1 MRTLDILTPQA
12 APFQLRLAD
21 IPSRALALLVDTL
34 IQICAMLLLAL
45 GFIGAA
51 SVQIADLSSWY
62 LGAML
67 VALLAVY
74 AGYHLIF
81 EGALHGRTPGKLL
94 LGLRVVDR
102 YGRPIGWGASC
113 VRNLFRLVDMLPF
126 YTVALVSAFA
136 SASCKRLGDL
146 VAGTYVVYAP
156 RGRQVAMP
164 QAAPA
169 APRRFPLSPEDY
181 ALVENFLARRGGMA
195 PRART
200 ALAARLAQRTAGAVG
215 APPALQAA
223 GAEPFLLTLYRD
235 NGGDPAALAA
245 RARRR

>member
-12 APFQLRLAD
+12 APFTLRLAD
-21 IPSRALALLVDTL
+21 IPSRALALAVDTL
-34 IQICAMLLLAL
+34 IQIGVMLLLLL

-51 SVQIADLSSWY
+51 NLDVGDLASWY

-67 VALLAVY
+67 VVMLAV
-74 AGYHLIF
+74 ALGYHLVF

-102 YGRPIGWGASC
+102 YGRPIGWGLSC
-113 VRNLFRLVDMLPF
+113 VRNLFRMVDMLPF

-136 SASCKRLGDL
+136 TGSCKRLGDL

-156 RGRQVAMP
+156 RKRQSAMP
-164 QAAPA
+164 QAAA
-169 APRRFPLSPEDY
+169 EAPRRYPLSTEDY
-181 ALVENFLARRGGMA
+181 ALVENFLARRGKMA

-200 ALAARLAQRTAGAVG
+200 ALAARIAQRTALAAG
-215 APPALQAA
+215 APMALQAG
-223 GAEPFLLTLYRD
+223 GAEALLIALYRD
-235 NGGDPAALAA
+235 NGGDPAALAR
-245 RARRR
+245 RA